1 MHSACFLRL
10 CALAAALRY
19 FTSERR
25 SGFMRRLA
33 PDAAIWSIRSGT
45 RLSVLARTHCE
56 DDPRHCPGGLRGQNP
71 PISEVVQSGCKD
83 ILLLKELVRI
93 GTPTGA
99 IALKLGRTRAA
110 ISIKA
115 SRLGVKLGET
125 SPAEPIEA
133 ELNMLENLR
142 VRVLECDSRQLQ
154 VR

>member
-1 MHSACFLRL
+1 MAKSSDF
-10 CALAAALRY
+10 
-19 FTSERR
+19 
-25 SGFMRRLA
+25 
-33 PDAAIWSIRSGT
+33 
-45 RLSVLARTHCE
+45 
-56 DDPRHCPGGLRGQNP
+56 RGRKKW
-71 PISEVVQSGCKD
+71 VDKD

-133 ELNMLENLR
+133 ELNMVKNEIQEFAALHPNPNEWTPQQVADYDLLTRRHTKLR
-142 VRVLECDSRQLQ
+142 AEIAELVLRRPHKQG
-154 VR
+154 